1 MDVNSLSSH
10 NSPFLSWKISWMSI
24 FLLNAAWLSLI
35 CLLYMFLSC
44 IFFTTKTSHFRT
56 SHGPSSSSAD
66 KPDQSIPAVSNM
78 FKVHLLSCLKWVCVK
93 CGTPNKSKSSFRI
106 ISMGTVSEYD
116 RSIFIWWSPN
126 GFLGVSMFETNHDPN
141 RFRHGSPV
149 DLKKYLR
156 RSPVDPQNLGQ
167 KIQVGVYRV
176 SWCFFMFLSIMKIGD
191 HMFCRAFQCVTV

>member
-1 MDVNSLSSH
+1 MIVLNLSTLH
-10 NSPFLSWKISWMSI
+10 VLKLHF
-24 FLLNAAWLSLI
+24 
-35 CLLYMFLSC
+35 
-44 IFFTTKTSHFRT
+44 FFTPKISHFRT
-56 SHGPSSSSAD
+56 SHGPSSSSAG

-78 FKVHLLSCLKWVCVK
+78 FKVHLLSCLKWVRVK